1 MNKKRAQKSSSEG
14 SGSEPEEEYDSEGS
28 GSGVSD
34 DLINHSPP
42 KKAKK
47 TEEKKEKSKTDG
59 KKNKSVAKTKDG
71 KNEKTKKEKDPNAPK
86 RNQTA
91 FFIWQQEN
99 RSKIKQPGDT
109 VAATASRA
117 GAMWKSMS
125 EDEKRVSA
133 HLYYLLE
140 RTNFVDKCCRY
151 PHSALSFSINLSC
164 FEKGSQFKTEIMNFI
179 F

>member
-47 TEEKKEKSKTDG
+47 AEEKKEKSKTDG

-133 HLYYLLE
+133 HFLFLVV
-140 RTNFVDKCCRY
+140 RVQIWSIIVAAIIFRHY
-151 PHSALSFSINLSC
+151 PSR
-164 FEKGSQFKTEIMNFI
+164 
-179 F
+179 